1 MIISVKKIM
10 SSIKNLCEKK
20 TLGRKLDVFPRKQVA
35 EEHVEDYHWL
45 CFLNNWERKKLDAL

>member
-35 EEHVEDYHWL
+35 EEHAEDYHWL
-45 CFLNNWERKKLDAL
+45 RFLNNLERET